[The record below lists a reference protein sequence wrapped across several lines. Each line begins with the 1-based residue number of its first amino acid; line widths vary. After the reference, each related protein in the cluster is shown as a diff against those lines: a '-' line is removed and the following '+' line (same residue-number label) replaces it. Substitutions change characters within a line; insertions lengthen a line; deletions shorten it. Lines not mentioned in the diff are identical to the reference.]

1 MEDDLLRF
9 YLEELSGV
17 DLDNLKEEDIEKL
30 CTGLKEIKKR
40 LDLLGSIVSGKI
52 GEKFPDTNTI
62 DRIKLLDFLQG
73 QTVSLNRSCGY
84 LSSTN
89 TNDLWNI

>member
-17 DLDNLKEEDIEKL
+17 DLDNFKEEDIEKL

-40 LDLLGSIVSGKI
+40 LDLLGSMVSGKI
-52 GEKFPDTNTI
+52 NEKFPDTNTL
-62 DRIKLLDFLQG
+62 DRLKLLDYLSQM
-73 QTVSLNRSCGY
+73 NNNIARSCGY
-84 LSSTN
+84 LSTN
-89 TNDLWNI
+89 MNNLWNI